1 MAKLTIW
8 FGVALI
14 LLGAWGFFG
23 TGSEHPTALIPAYF
37 GLALAVSG
45 ALANSPDAKKRM
57 LWMHV
62 AVTFGLL
69 GFLGSASRAGVEFRH
84 ASGAGDDVGAVADGF
99 GGVGLR
105 EVGEGD
111 LVADAGMLVG
121 PVGEGGLAGEER
133 LLLLRESGGGGEGQ
147 EGKSFQGGH
156 GVLRWVSLFK
166 RI

>member
-1 MAKLTIW
+1 MGKLTIW

-69 GFLGSASRAGVEFRH
+69 GFLGSASRAIVEFRH
-84 ASGAGDDVGAVADGF
+84 ASGTGLTHDATVAVTDQVAMA
-99 GGVGLR
+99 VLC
-105 EVGEGD
+105 
-111 LVADAGMLVG
+111 LVYVALCV
-121 PVGEGGLAGEER
+121 R
-133 LLLLRESGGGGEGQ
+133 
-147 EGKSFQGGH
+147 SFIAARRDRK
-156 GVLRWVSLFK
+156 LEA
-166 RI
+166 